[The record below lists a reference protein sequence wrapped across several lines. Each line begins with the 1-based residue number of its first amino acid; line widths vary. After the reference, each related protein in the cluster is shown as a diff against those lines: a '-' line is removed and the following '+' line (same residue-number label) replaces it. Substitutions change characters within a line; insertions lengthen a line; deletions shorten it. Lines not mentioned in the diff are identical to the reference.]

1 MVKAL
6 GKLWDMYEETRHG
19 RVVDTLDYM
28 EKKFEYEDQIAKLHL
43 DLRNAQ
49 DELAKEVEEKQVTL
63 AHKAKAEQA
72 LMDARAELEEKRI
85 TDATTCKMQKCLLI
99 KAEKDKVQYKEE
111 KRKLECS
118 IADLLKQNEGYM
130 AKFKKIKELADIN

>member
-1 MVKAL
+1 
-6 GKLWDMYEETRHG
+6 
-19 RVVDTLDYM
+19 
-28 EKKFEYEDQIAKLHL
+28 
-43 DLRNAQ
+43 
-49 DELAKEVEEKQVTL
+49 
-63 AHKAKAEQA
+63 
-72 LMDARAELEEKRI
+72 
-85 TDATTCKMQKCLLI
+85 MQKCLLI